1 MLTKVFDIKKGDIIT
16 ITGAGGK
23 TSLMFSLARELSTLG
38 RVLVTTTTKI
48 FTPKIDEYEE
58 LILPNHKTKGL
69 AKNIFIYGEKIENNK
84 LHSLSYDKIFDLKK
98 DFDYIL
104 IEGDGAKEKKIKAW
118 NNTEPC
124 IPSFSTKVIGIINLD
139 ILDLKLEENNIHRFE
154 LFKEKFNCYINK
166 TVDENFLT
174 VSMLYLSGLQT

>member
-104 IEGDGAKEKKIKAW
+104 IEASGVCEPLPIAQTITVLSEQTEQYGLPKI
-118 NNTEPC
+118 C
-124 IPSFSTKVIGIINLD
+124 RLD
-139 ILDLKLEENNIHRFE
+139 NVVTVVDSLRLRDE
-154 LFKEKFNCYINK
+154 FNCGNNLVKEY
-166 TVDENFLT
+166 
-174 VSMLYLSGLQT
+174 

>member
-104 IEGDGAKEKKIKAW
+104 IEGDGAKEKK
-118 NNTEPC
+118 
-124 IPSFSTKVIGIINLD
+124 
-139 ILDLKLEENNIHRFE
+139 
-154 LFKEKFNCYINK
+154 
-166 TVDENFLT
+166 
-174 VSMLYLSGLQT
+174 

>member
-139 ILDLKLEENNIHRFE
+139 ILDLKL
-154 LFKEKFNCYINK
+154 
-166 TVDENFLT
+166 
-174 VSMLYLSGLQT
+174 

>member
-1 MLTKVFDIKKGDIIT
+1 M
-16 ITGAGGK
+16 
-23 TSLMFSLARELSTLG
+23 
-38 RVLVTTTTKI
+38 
-48 FTPKIDEYEE
+48 
-58 LILPNHKTKGL
+58 
-69 AKNIFIYGEKIENNK
+69 
-84 LHSLSYDKIFDLKK
+84 IFDLKK

-154 LFKEKFNCYINK
+154 LFKEKFN
-166 TVDENFLT
+166 FLF
-174 VSMLYLSGLQT
+174 SLSD